1 MDDIVKNINEI
12 INLHK
17 NANYDQAQNK
27 LNILLFNNVDNPDL
41 YNLQGI
47 IYRSQRDYHNSLNS
61 FNNAILIDKKNP
73 TYFNNRANVYRD
85 LGNIEKAENDYKNA
99 LKIEPNYFDAIIN
112 KIKLKQEEGFYKE
125 TDELCKRAIEIN
137 KKRSEGYTLLG
148 ISLLNQKKYNSAIE
162 NFEKSQNIKFDI
174 IVDHQL
180 AILKRKEVESTPISY
195 IEQTF
200 DSFSKNFDEHLLNK
214 LDYKLPALINKL
226 INEKIEI
233 KKFSSVIDLGCGT
246 GLCGEFLKHITND
259 LVGIDISLKML
270 TKAKEK
276 KVYNKLLK
284 GDFINY
290 LQKTNKK
297 FDLFIASDVFIYTGA
312 ISKTFNL
319 IKQKSKKES
328 YFVFSVELF
337 DGKKYEMLQTGRFAH
352 SENYIDKKCRD
363 NSFEII
369 SCKKVK
375 IRKENNNW
383 INGNL
388 YIVKI

>member
-85 LGNIEKAENDYKNA
+85 LGNIKKAENDYKNA

-148 ISLLNQKKYNSAIE
+148 ISQLNQKKYNSAIE

-200 DSFSKNFDEHLLNK
+200 DSFSKNFDEHLLNNRHLWLRSQK
-214 LDYKLPALINKL
+214 MVASLRT
-226 INEKIEI
+226 
-233 KKFSSVIDLGCGT
+233 SGT
-246 GLCGEFLKHITND
+246 SPFT
-259 LVGIDISLKML
+259 
-270 TKAKEK
+270 
-276 KVYNKLLK
+276 
-284 GDFINY
+284 
-290 LQKTNKK
+290 
-297 FDLFIASDVFIYTGA
+297 
-312 ISKTFNL
+312 
-319 IKQKSKKES
+319 
-328 YFVFSVELF
+328 
-337 DGKKYEMLQTGRFAH
+337 
-352 SENYIDKKCRD
+352 
-363 NSFEII
+363 
-369 SCKKVK
+369 
-375 IRKENNNW
+375 IR
-383 INGNL
+383 
-388 YIVKI
+388 